1 MNTGLTQTFRL
12 RHPIIQA
19 PMAGTSTP
27 ELAAAVSNAGALGS
41 IAIGAVDAEEA
52 LRQIRATRALTDRPF
67 NVNVFCHATAAP
79 DPDGDQSWID
89 SLRPLFDRFDA
100 GPPAQLRDI
109 YASFL
114 TDEAKLQVL
123 LEERPAAVSFHF
135 GLPTP
140 RQIAALKTA
149 GIVLLATATS
159 PAEGQAVQ
167 AAGID
172 MVVAQG
178 WEAGG
183 HRGVFDPADDLRL
196 ATLPLT
202 RMLARQLTIPVI
214 AAGGI
219 MDGQGVAAA
228 MMLGAAG
235 AQLGTAFVPCPESA
249 ADEAYRQA
257 MAGPNAHRTQVSA
270 VLSGRPARG
279 LENDFMRSADPDR
292 IAAYPRAYDIGKA
305 LNAAAKAA
313 GDDGYAAQWAGQ
325 GAPLSRIMPA
335 DQLVRTLADEIDRA
349 ANIFRSDETN
359 RAVGSNVGKN
369 QPPRQAAT

>member
-1 MNTGLTQTFRL
+1 MNTGLTQAFRL

-27 ELAAAVSNAGALGS
+27 ALAAAVSDAGALGS

-67 NVNVFCHATAAP
+67 NVNVFCHATPAP

-109 YASFL
+109 YPSFL

-123 LEERPAAVSFHF
+123 LDERPAAVSFHF

-140 RQIAALKTA
+140 HQIAALKTA

-172 MVVAQG
+172 IVVAQG

-196 ATLPLT
+196 TTLPLT

-228 MMLGAAG
+228 MVLGAAG

-313 GDDGYAAQWAGQ
+313 GNDGYAAHWAGQ

-369 QPPRQAAT
+369 HPPRQAAT

>member
-1 MNTGLTQTFRL
+1 MNSRLTETIGLD
-12 RHPIIQA
+12 HPIIQA

-27 ELAAAVSNAGALGS
+27 ALAAAVSNAGALGS
-41 IAIGAVDAEEA
+41 IAIGAVNAEEA
-52 LRQIRATRALTDRPF
+52 RRQIQATRALTDRPF

-79 DPDGDQSWID
+79 DPDGDRRWID
-89 SLRPLFDRFDA
+89 SLRSLFDRFDA
-100 GPPAQLRDI
+100 RPPEHLRDI

-123 LEERPAAVSFHF
+123 LEERPTAVSFHF

-140 RQIAALKTA
+140 SQIAALKAA

-159 PAEGQAVQ
+159 AAEGQAVQ

-196 ATLPLT
+196 STLPLT
-202 RMLARQLTIPVI
+202 RMLASQLTIPVI
-214 AAGGI
+214 AAGGM

-228 MMLGAAG
+228 LMLGAAG

-257 MAGPNAHRTQVSA
+257 MAGPDSYRTRVSA
-270 VLSGRPARG
+270 VISGRPARG
-279 LENDFMRSADPDR
+279 LENDFMRSADPDGV
-292 IAAYPRAYDIGKA
+292 AAYPRAYDIGKA

-325 GAPLSRIMPA
+325 GAPLARAMPA
-335 DQLVRTLADEIDRA
+335 GALVQRLAYELQQAQQSFMPTEANRTA
-349 ANIFRSDETN
+349 AP
-359 RAVGSNVGKN
+359 NVAN
-369 QPPRQAAT
+369 SEPLRQAAP

>member
-1 MNTGLTQTFRL
+1 MNTGLTQAFRL

-27 ELAAAVSNAGALGS
+27 ALAAAVSNAGALGS
-41 IAIGAVDAEEA
+41 IAIGAVNAEEA
-52 LRQIRATRALTDRPF
+52 RRQIRATRALTDRPF
-67 NVNVFCHATAAP
+67 NVNVFCHASAVP
-79 DPDGDQSWID
+79 DPDGDRSWID
-89 SLRPLFDRFDA
+89 SLGSLFDRFDA
-100 GPPAQLRDI
+100 RPPEHLRDI
-109 YASFL
+109 YASSL

-123 LEERPAAVSFHF
+123 LEERPTAVSFHF

-140 RQIAALKTA
+140 SQIASLKAA

-159 PAEGQAVQ
+159 ASEGQAVQ

-196 ATLPLT
+196 STLPLT
-202 RMLARQLTIPVI
+202 RMLASQLTIPVI
-214 AAGGI
+214 AAGGM

-228 MMLGAAG
+228 LMLGAAG

-257 MAGPNAHRTQVSA
+257 MAGPDSYRTRVSA
-270 VLSGRPARG
+270 VISGRPARG

-292 IAAYPRAYDIGKA
+292 VAAYPRAYDIGKA
-305 LNAAAKAA
+305 LNAAAKAT

-325 GAPLSRIMPA
+325 GAPLARAMPA
-335 DQLVRTLADEIDRA
+335 SALVGLLADELQQAQQSFMHAEANRTA
-349 ANIFRSDETN
+349 AP
-359 RAVGSNVGKN
+359 NVAN
-369 QPPRQAAT
+369 SEPLRQAAP